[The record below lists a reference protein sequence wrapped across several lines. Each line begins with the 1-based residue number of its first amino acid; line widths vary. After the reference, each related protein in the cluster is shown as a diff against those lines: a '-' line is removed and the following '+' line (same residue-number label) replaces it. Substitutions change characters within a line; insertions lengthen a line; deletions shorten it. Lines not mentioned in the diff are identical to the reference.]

1 MPEFRNEFSMLDD
14 MTARD
19 PDHRS
24 FEAFRP
30 AIWCFTA
37 SAAWVMLLLRIAKNF
52 TASTGIPLEACR
64 SSVELNVSH

>member
-14 MTARD
+14 VRARD
-19 PDHRS
+19 PDPRS
-24 FEAFRP
+24 FEVFRP

-37 SAAWVMLLLRIAKNF
+37 SAAWVTLLLQITKNF
-52 TASTGIPLEACR
+52 TTSTGVPLEACR

>member
-1 MPEFRNEFSMLDD
+1 MPEFRNEFSRLDD

-37 SAAWVMLLLRIAKNF
+37 SAAWVMSLLRIAKNF
-52 TASTGIPLEACR
+52 TASTGIPLEARR

>member
-1 MPEFRNEFSMLDD
+1 MPGFRNEFSMLDD

-24 FEAFRP
+24 FEVFRP

-37 SAAWVMLLLRIAKNF
+37 SAA
-52 TASTGIPLEACR
+52 
-64 SSVELNVSH
+64 